1 MLGVNHF
8 VIDRFAHKGSLTE
21 KERENMLR
29 HNKELTVEDYKWL
42 HERCRSCAEV
52 GAQMDT
58 SIDLKHNGRE
68 TFSTHIIGVT
78 AGMALVEEKDFSD
91 GRFFTVEEVDRAAN
105 LCVIGADLEEKF
117 FEGCDPI
124 GQILKIR
131 NAPMTVI
138 GVEAKRG
145 AFMGN
150 SMDNLVYIP
159 LTTFGKLFGR
169 RQSLQIHGIAH
180 NQESFQE
187 TIQEAETLMRDRHQL
202 VGNDE

>member
-1 MLGVNHF
+1 RNIRKIQIDLGFKCNERPAIVKRSISFYLDAHKLALQSLLSHKLRSFLTLIGIIIGVASVVIVGASIIGFNSYVVTSISRMRGVNHF

-78 AGMALVEEKDFSD
+78 AG
-91 GRFFTVEEVDRAAN
+91 
-105 LCVIGADLEEKF
+105 
-117 FEGCDPI
+117 
-124 GQILKIR
+124 
-131 NAPMTVI
+131 
-138 GVEAKRG
+138 
-145 AFMGN
+145 
-150 SMDNLVYIP
+150 
-159 LTTFGKLFGR
+159 
-169 RQSLQIHGIAH
+169 
-180 NQESFQE
+180 
-187 TIQEAETLMRDRHQL
+187 
-202 VGNDE
+202 